1 MHDDLIDEVAVFDFD
16 ELAGHLLEQGALA
29 SPSQVHGCLCGLLSA
44 GAPVQEEYG
53 LDALAQALDLVLHGE
68 LASRIMQLYTVSD
81 AALQDEEFTFF
92 PLLPDDGEDIA
103 QRTEALASWCDGFL
117 SGFAYA
123 AAGEKKIDGAFSELC
138 SEALRD
144 IAALAQAEAAEDE
157 PNDEEEEHYIELVE
171 YLRVAVVNVFLDSVA
186 TGQEQELSPE
196 AGRPLH

>member
-44 GAPVQEEYG
+44 GAPVQAEYG

-68 LASRIMQLYTVSD
+68 LASRIMQLYTVSE

-92 PLLPDDGEDIA
+92 PLLPDDEEDIA
-103 QRTEALASWCDGFL
+103 QRTVALASWCDGFL

-123 AAGEKKIDGAFSELC
+123 AAGEKKTDGPFSELC

-157 PNDEEEEHYIELVE
+157 GNDEEEEHYIELVE
-171 YLRVAVVNVFLDSVA
+171 YLRVAVVNVFLDSFA
-186 TGQEQELSPE
+186 TGQGQELSPE
-196 AGRPLH
+196 AGQPLH

>member
-1 MHDDLIDEVAVFDFD
+1 MHDDYIDDVAVFDFD

-44 GAPVQEEYG
+44 GAPVQAEYG

-68 LASRIMQLYTVSD
+68 LAIRIMQLYSISD
-81 AALQDEEFTFF
+81 TALRDEEFTFF
-92 PLLPDDGEDIA
+92 PLLPDDEEDIA
-103 QRTEALASWCDGFL
+103 PRTVALANWCDGFL

-123 AAGEKKIDGAFSELC
+123 ATGAEKTDGAFSELS

-171 YLRVAVVNVFLDSVA
+171 YLRVAVVNVFLDNLSTVQGSNISTE
-186 TGQEQELSPE
+186 TGQ
-196 AGRPLH
+196 PLH